1 MCFINVLLFL
11 NLRHDKKSFRNTAW
25 NSAEVN
31 VQRSGEIFNKF
42 YRLNLFFKFILYCLF
57 DNCEKVFQAR
67 FKSNKYK
74 SRFNSSMCFVV
85 NASSVAFWR

>member
-11 NLRHDKKSFRNTAW
+11 NLPHDKKSFRNTAW

-42 YRLNLFFKFILYCLF
+42 YHKIRNVTLLMRITCIYF
-57 DNCEKVFQAR
+57 EKAETEMGG
-67 FKSNKYK
+67 KY
-74 SRFNSSMCFVV
+74 SPLTTDSG
-85 NASSVAFWR
+85 SVA